1 MWNSPTWRSSVCGML
16 GSTAANST
24 KSARTVTGGSA
35 RRQLLGPPRQALRA
49 DPVGVGE
56 GAAAQLALAPS
67 GDDLGGVG
75 FGPPRF
81 GQGESEGLRGG
92 VLVGHSPI
100 VASRRVD
107 RQMGFTEQ
115 LPGCCSGP
123 VLPSWPST
131 LGTGDRRF
139 PNSDPSDH
147 FCRTEWSVLPTLTLY
162 C

>member
-1 MWNSPTWRSSVCGML
+1 ML

-115 LPGCCSGP
+115 LPLESARELIVCCRRPEQFAAFRWWGRP
-123 VLPSWPST
+123 WPG
-131 LGTGDRRF
+131 L
-139 PNSDPSDH
+139 
-147 FCRTEWSVLPTLTLY
+147 L
-162 C
+162 